1 MVQQREQQA
10 LVAEHGLAPE
20 APVPLL
26 RVPARHQP
34 VAAGEVHRLAAVEL
48 HTYTDTDGKQRE
60 NIDSGLNGTAK
71 ASETTCLAVRRRSQ
85 MSVKIALTP

>member
-1 MVQQREQQA
+1 
-10 LVAEHGLAPE
+10 VAEHGLAPE

-48 HTYTDTDGKQRE
+48 RTDIGTSEQVVGKTEYRAQSGNAERPRELHGKTYL
-60 NIDSGLNGTAK
+60 SWAHVHMY
-71 ASETTCLAVRRRSQ
+71 SPRS
-85 MSVKIALTP
+85 